1 MNLAMGLKPAHP
13 EPAHPAPLPT
23 TPQKKATA

>member
-1 MNLAMGLKPAHP
+1 MNLASNAGL

-23 TPQKKATA
+23 TPQKKRPRAK